1 MFANGENTRG
11 WHRAGSCRIGSD
23 RQELQVPR
31 VTRRAGAG
39 EAELRQLR
47 QQPEHSCF
55 VESHAM
61 STLEFFMHFSP
72 STFWSMNKKGNI
84 ADYLETLS
92 SAQGLISAASISH
105 TVSFGIRNTTTHVRR
120 LTNHSQPMGIVIPN
134 SLPYLHTH
142 SFPTTVTQEFSFAM
156 LPYCPYHHRGFL
168 TCHSTES
175 NSRSFP
181 ESWKSRARQQQ

>member
-92 SAQGLISAASISH
+92 SAQGLISVASISH
-105 TVSFGIRNTTTHVRR
+105 TVSFGIRNTTTRMQAYKP
-120 LTNHSQPMGIVIPN
+120 QPAHGHCYSH

-156 LPYCPYHHRGFL
+156 LSHCPYHHRGFL

-181 ESWKSRARQQQ
+181 ESWKSKARQQQ